1 MFDKLLKACS
11 EAVWKG
17 DAILVLGQ
25 VQVDPPYGPE
35 QCKIVQKSASG
46 KKSLDDGSLERI
58 KKIVAAATLS

>member
-1 MFDKLLKACS
+1 MFDKLLKACN

-35 QCKIVQKSASG
+35 QCKILQKNASG

-58 KKIVAAATLS
+58 QKIVAAVSS